1 MTSLFIQPE
10 AMEARNNEL
19 QAKYKVIEEN
29 EVDYELYQMDDAE
42 IGYIAYGL
50 SSRIVKKAVDI
61 AREQGLKVGLI
72 RPKTV
77 WPFPKDIIKEYSKKV
92 KAYLSIEMS
101 VGQMIE
107 DVKLAV
113 ECKIPVE
120 HYGKTGGIVLSTD
133 SYNFV

>member
-1 MTSLFIQPE
+1 MPRSDF
-10 AMEARNNEL
+10 
-19 QAKYKVIEEN
+19 
-29 EVDYELYQMDDAE
+29 
-42 IGYIAYGL
+42 IAYGL
-50 SSRIVKKAVDI
+50 SSRIAKKAVDI

-77 WPFPKDIIKEYSKKV
+77 WPFPKKDHQCDYSKKV

-133 SYNFV
+133 EIIAKAKKMLGK